1 MKKIR
6 LMLVFL
12 FQITIMFSQ
21 KNFSFVFLPDLH
33 LRPDSSTL
41 ADFERVSGQ
50 INRIRPDFALTGGDM
65 IYTAKSVDDK
75 KAEILFDLM
84 DSQLKKLKMPVFFT
98 MGNHETVGITAE
110 SGIDNSNPM
119 WGKNMYEKR
128 YNESYYTFDYSGW
141 KFFILDGIRIREKEK
156 DYTTG
161 VDPGQIEWLK
171 SELASTDK
179 NTPIV
184 LAIHTPLINPHA
196 ISDSNADA
204 LSPNSESV
212 LDLFSQHD
220 LRIVLQGHNHT
231 YMNLFINGI
240 YYISGGSSA
249 YGTSPENHGFVLVK
263 IKKGEEK
270 ITFVPIRSLFL
281 H

>member
-1 MKKIR
+1 
-6 LMLVFL
+6 
-12 FQITIMFSQ
+12 
-21 KNFSFVFLPDLH
+21 
-33 LRPDSSTL
+33 
-41 ADFERVSGQ
+41 
-50 INRIRPDFALTGGDM
+50 
-65 IYTAKSVDDK
+65 
-75 KAEILFDLM
+75 
-84 DSQLKKLKMPVFFT
+84 MPVFFT

-156 DYTTG
+156 DYTSG
-161 VDPGQIEWLK
+161 VDPEQIGWLK
-171 SELASTDK
+171 SELSSTDK

-184 LAIHTPLINPHA
+184 LSIHTPLINPNA
-196 ISDSNADA
+196 ISDSNADV
-204 LSPNSESV
+204 LSENAGSV

-263 IKKGEEK
+263 IRKGVER
-270 ITFVPIRSLFL
+270 ITFIPVQKN
-281 H
+281 